1 MSKQVPYSGIV
12 SLAGKKRYSHIYK
25 KIYIYMVEKSTQSEQ
40 KYLTHTQTATSDKQH
55 KFVKQLI

>member
-1 MSKQVPYSGIV
+1 
-12 SLAGKKRYSHIYK
+12 
-25 KIYIYMVEKSTQSEQ
+25 MVEKSTQSEQ